1 MRCGG
6 RSPGPPQASS
16 RGRNEMS
23 RRRYDNDRSEQLERP
38 LRAAEYVRMS
48 TDHQKYSTENQSDA
62 IRQYADTRGIEI
74 VRTYADAGKSGLKI
88 EGRDAQRQLID
99 RKSTRLTFS
108 L

>member
-62 IRQYADTRGIEI
+62 IRQYADAHGREI
-74 VRTYADAGKSGLKI
+74 VRTYDDARQSGLKL
-88 EGRDAQRQLID
+88 ESSEEVRQLRRAD
-99 RKSTRLTFS
+99 HTGNL
-108 L
+108 